1 MTEGLPEDFIEWHC
15 NAPWRPKHK
24 CMGSQSQKIGAYN
37 YQEYITINDIFIEND
52 AQVNV
57 DPESGKEYD
66 NVDQDNTTSTRYN
79 LWPRPVRLKEQV
91 NLLQTEQQ
99 SANLDHPKPHAHI
112 MMRQRV
118 SSQES
123 INLEFEKTRQ

>member
-1 MTEGLPEDFIEWHC
+1 
-15 NAPWRPKHK
+15 
-24 CMGSQSQKIGAYN
+24 MGSQSQKIGAYN

-79 LWPRPVRLKEQV
+79 L
-91 NLLQTEQQ
+91 
-99 SANLDHPKPHAHI
+99 
-112 MMRQRV
+112 
-118 SSQES
+118 
-123 INLEFEKTRQ
+123 